1 LKQEEFA
8 MKMQATL
15 QADQLQKFAGFLEEH
30 PGFSPALKGEDAL
43 VCGFHIGECFL
54 TIAEMYKL
62 IATQP
67 EFDADAAALLLALR
81 EGALRMW

>member
-1 LKQEEFA
+1 
-8 MKMQATL
+8 MKTQATM
-15 QADQLQKFAGFLEEH
+15 QADQLREFACFLDEH

-54 TIAEMYKL
+54 TIAEMNRL

-67 EFDADAAALLLALR
+67 HFDADAAALLLALP
-81 EGALRMW
+81 EAAP